1 MLNIGLTRVRRSATR
16 FGFLLTRIKSILV
29 VMTPRVTST
38 DIARHAGVSRT
49 TVSFVLNEIA
59 GVSSKTRD
67 RVLMTARKLG
77 YVPNSAARMLVSA
90 LPTTSSLNPWNGPR
104 HNPPSTPT
112 RV

>member
-1 MLNIGLTRVRRSATR
+1 
-16 FGFLLTRIKSILV
+16 
-29 VMTPRVTST
+29 MTPRVTST

-49 TVSFVLNEIA
+49 TVSFVLNQIA

-77 YVPNSAARMLVSA
+77 YVPNSAARMLVSGRSHTLGLVISA
-90 LPTTSSLNPWNGPR
+90 PIYYWSMRSY
-104 HNPPSTPT
+104 